1 MYGCSFSSELWHNY
15 SMIPS
20 QIAIAALGPLD
31 GLLDYNRIRADMSS
45 LTY

>member
-1 MYGCSFSSELWHNY
+1 M
-15 SMIPS
+15 
-20 QIAIAALGPLD
+20 QIAIAALGKIE